1 MSTET
6 WWTRPGEVP
15 AEIIITP
22 PHPPR
27 ISIRRREAEA
37 PRLLAAAR
45 AIRAAARR
53 LPEAVRRR
61 REETRART
69 RQRETEAIR
78 PRAAARAIR
87 EADRPVPEAIPRPRA
102 AAITR
107 RREEVRARTRRR
119 EAEATR
125 PRAAARAIREAA
137 RPARAEATRRPEAVP
152 RHPEAAIPA
161 TRRPEILGPSRFPPA
176 DRAKYRERTGNTGR
190 WETAR
195 QLPGCLF
202 AFHRKCEKLVNLWYS
217 PVSSDKI

>member
-15 AEIIITP
+15 AEIITTP

-61 REETRART
+61 RGET
-69 RQRETEAIR
+69 
-78 PRAAARAIR
+78 
-87 EADRPVPEAIPRPRA
+87 
-102 AAITR
+102 
-107 RREEVRARTRRR
+107 RARTRRR

-125 PRAAARAIREAA
+125 PLAAARAIREAV

-161 TRRPEILGPSRFPPA
+161 TRRLEIPGPSRFHPA
-176 DRAKYRERTGNTGR
+176 DRAEYRERTGNTGR